1 MPLLIQIT
9 SGRFDRM
16 MKFPVGRIS
25 DPCFMISWSR
35 SILKRLRKTPDDLLE
50 RKETGDVIVKTMDA
64 YRVEDRWRPQVCRIV
79 ADTLTTPVSAVED
92 SFVLGRLKQ
101 EDRIHEVEFY
111 YPFAF
116 PVGEPLKIP
125 DCDIVAG
132 RRCFIRGFVD
142 LVFRYKGKF
151 FIADWKSN
159 RLDGGYGRKALDDCM
174 DAAGY
179 HLQYKLYTVAVLRW
193 LKQAFGDR
201 FDPDS
206 QFGGVFYFFLRG
218 MGTGNGNGVYFVSP
232 TEIGTLEH
240 LESEIA
246 KSDIGD
252 HSVMTVFNAGEDQ
265 LIQQLV
271 AFKIFEGTEKATIAL
286 LEPFIRRLELSL
298 LDYMT
303 IRDLVEFGD
312 CRGDLPLVVVLMAM
326 FAGLQEG
333 SLCLDLDQR
342 QFLSQLPA
350 DDRKTATTVF
360 DDFLSGLAAGRYQ
373 KLITKNGAE
382 YLPLILDASS
392 GRDLLYFQKYH
403 VHEKRLKD
411 RIEAFLK
418 ATVSLTLPDQ
428 KIDARIDEIYAD
440 QLAIRVGPT
449 HSPIAKDPQQI
460 EAIRLALKSQ
470 FSIISGGP
478 GTGKTSL
485 MVNILRCLVREGIPV
500 SRIILGAPTGRA
512 AQRMTETVQN
522 NIASIQELSDDDAAL
537 LELKGSTLHKIL
549 GYRSYQHEFY
559 YRETNPLPASVVV
572 VDEVSMV
579 DVVML
584 DKFLQAIDPAQTKLI
599 LLGDKNQLPSVEA
612 GSVFAEMIP
621 DGTRAARFEERF
633 VVLQK
638 VYRSGT
644 HLLELANQANQGS
657 FPPFKAVAFDKAL
670 SQASDQWA
678 FVNAENFGQWQEH
691 LHQWVNVQYL
701 QSDIRW

>member
-1 MPLLIQIT
+1 
-9 SGRFDRM
+9 
-16 MKFPVGRIS
+16 
-25 DPCFMISWSR
+25 
-35 SILKRLRKTPDDLLE
+35 
-50 RKETGDVIVKTMDA
+50 
-64 YRVEDRWRPQVCRIV
+64 
-79 ADTLTTPVSAVED
+79 
-92 SFVLGRLKQ
+92 
-101 EDRIHEVEFY
+101 
-111 YPFAF
+111 
-116 PVGEPLKIP
+116 
-125 DCDIVAG
+125 
-132 RRCFIRGFVD
+132 
-142 LVFRYKGKF
+142 
-151 FIADWKSN
+151 
-159 RLDGGYGRKALDDCM
+159 
-174 DAAGY
+174 
-179 HLQYKLYTVAVLRW
+179 
-193 LKQAFGDR
+193 
-201 FDPDS
+201 
-206 QFGGVFYFFLRG
+206 
-218 MGTGNGNGVYFVSP
+218 
-232 TEIGTLEH
+232 
-240 LESEIA
+240 
-246 KSDIGD
+246 
-252 HSVMTVFNAGEDQ
+252 MTIFNAGEDR

-271 AFKIFEGTEKATIAL
+271 AFKIFEGMEKATIAL
-286 LEPFIRRLELSL
+286 LEPFIRRLDLSL

-360 DDFLSGLAAGRYQ
+360 EDFLSGLGAGRYQ

-382 YLPLILDASS
+382 YLPLILDASN

-411 RIEAFLK
+411 RIDAFLK
-418 ATVSLTLPDQ
+418 ASVSLTLPDQ

-449 HSPIAKDPQQI
+449 HSPIAKDAQQI
-460 EAIRLALKSQ
+460 AAIRLVLKSQ

-512 AQRMTETVQN
+512 AQRMTETVQS

-559 YRETNPLPASVVV
+559 YRETNPVPASVVV

-612 GSVFAEMIP
+612 GSVLAEMIP

-644 HLLELANQANQGS
+644 HLLALANQANQGS
-657 FPPFKAVAFDKAL
+657 FPPFNAVAFDQAL

-678 FVNAENFGQWQEH
+678 FVKAINFGQWQHH

-701 QSDIRW
+701 RPISGGAESYAALIRRAGEVSADHIISSEAGRSLLGRIFSVVERARILSLLRKGIYGCTVINDVIADHLIHYCDPSAKWQSDGFSGALVIITRNDYSKELFNGDVGVILKDGHEAYRAFFHRSGTYISFRVTLLPAWEFAFAMTVHKSQGSEFDDVLLVLPDDENHRLLTREIVYTGITRAKKRVLLYGSQAALNTALQRKIKRQSGLMW

>member
-1 MPLLIQIT
+1 
-9 SGRFDRM
+9 
-16 MKFPVGRIS
+16 
-25 DPCFMISWSR
+25 
-35 SILKRLRKTPDDLLE
+35 
-50 RKETGDVIVKTMDA
+50 
-64 YRVEDRWRPQVCRIV
+64 
-79 ADTLTTPVSAVED
+79 
-92 SFVLGRLKQ
+92 
-101 EDRIHEVEFY
+101 
-111 YPFAF
+111 
-116 PVGEPLKIP
+116 
-125 DCDIVAG
+125 
-132 RRCFIRGFVD
+132 
-142 LVFRYKGKF
+142 
-151 FIADWKSN
+151 
-159 RLDGGYGRKALDDCM
+159 
-174 DAAGY
+174 
-179 HLQYKLYTVAVLRW
+179 
-193 LKQAFGDR
+193 
-201 FDPDS
+201 
-206 QFGGVFYFFLRG
+206 
-218 MGTGNGNGVYFVSP
+218 
-232 TEIGTLEH
+232 
-240 LESEIA
+240 
-246 KSDIGD
+246 
-252 HSVMTVFNAGEDQ
+252 MTVFNASQDQ
-265 LIQQLV
+265 LIEHLV
-271 AFKIFEGTEKATIAL
+271 AFKIFEGAEKDTIAPL
-286 LEPFIRRLELSL
+286 VPFIRRLELSL

-303 IRDLVEFGD
+303 IRDLTELSD
-312 CRGDLPLVVVLMAM
+312 CQGDLPLVVVLMAM

-333 SLCLDLDQR
+333 SLCLNLDQR
-342 QFLSQLPA
+342 QFLSHLPA
-350 DDRKTATTVF
+350 DDRKTAKAIF

-373 KLITKNGAE
+373 KLITKNGGE
-382 YLPLILDASS
+382 YLPLILDGSS

-418 ATVSLTLPDQ
+418 ATVSLTLQDQ
-428 KIDARIDEIYAD
+428 KVDARIDEIYAD
-440 QLAIRVGPT
+440 RHAIRVGQHNT
-449 HSPIAKDPQQI
+449 PIARDPQQT

-512 AQRMTETVQN
+512 AQRMTEMVQN
-522 NIASIQELSDDDAAL
+522 NIASIQERSADDSAL

-584 DKFLQAIDPAQTKLI
+584 DKFLQAIDPVQTKLI

-644 HLLELANQANQGS
+644 NLLALANQANQGA
-657 FPPFKAVAFDKAL
+657 FPSFKAVAFDKAL

-678 FVNAENFGQWQEH
+678 FVNAEGFGQWQEH

-701 QSDIRW
+701 SPISGGEESYAALIKRAVEMTADNITSSEAGRYLLDRIFSVVERARILSFLRNGIYGCTVINDVIADHLIHFFDPSAKRQSDGFSGALVIITRNDYSKELFNGDVGVIIKDAHEAYRAFFHRSGTYISFPVNLLPSWEFAFAMTVHKSQGSEFDDVLLVLPDDENHRLLTREIVYTGVTRAKKRVLLYGSQPALNTALQRKIRRQSGLMW

>member
-1 MPLLIQIT
+1 
-9 SGRFDRM
+9 
-16 MKFPVGRIS
+16 
-25 DPCFMISWSR
+25 
-35 SILKRLRKTPDDLLE
+35 
-50 RKETGDVIVKTMDA
+50 
-64 YRVEDRWRPQVCRIV
+64 
-79 ADTLTTPVSAVED
+79 
-92 SFVLGRLKQ
+92 
-101 EDRIHEVEFY
+101 
-111 YPFAF
+111 
-116 PVGEPLKIP
+116 
-125 DCDIVAG
+125 
-132 RRCFIRGFVD
+132 
-142 LVFRYKGKF
+142 
-151 FIADWKSN
+151 
-159 RLDGGYGRKALDDCM
+159 
-174 DAAGY
+174 
-179 HLQYKLYTVAVLRW
+179 
-193 LKQAFGDR
+193 
-201 FDPDS
+201 
-206 QFGGVFYFFLRG
+206 
-218 MGTGNGNGVYFVSP
+218 
-232 TEIGTLEH
+232 
-240 LESEIA
+240 
-246 KSDIGD
+246 
-252 HSVMTVFNAGEDQ
+252 MTVFNASEDQ
-265 LIQQLV
+265 LIEQLV
-271 AFKIFEGTEKATIAL
+271 AFKIFEGTVKDTIAPL
-286 LEPFIRRLELSL
+286 APFLRRLELSL

-312 CRGDLPLVVVLMAM
+312 NRGDLPLVVVLMAM

-333 SLCLDLDQR
+333 SLCLNLDQR
-342 QFLSQLPA
+342 QFLSHLA
-350 DDRKTATTVF
+350 AEDRKTAKAIF

-382 YLPLILDASS
+382 YLPLILDGSS

-411 RIEAFLK
+411 RMEAFLR

-428 KIDARIDEIYAD
+428 KIDVLIDEIYAD
-440 QLAIRVGPT
+440 RFAIRVGPSNT
-449 HSPIAKDPQQI
+449 PIARDPQQI

-485 MVNILRCLVREGIPV
+485 MVNILRCLVREDIPL

-522 NIASIQELSDDDAAL
+522 NIASIQELSADDSAL
-537 LELKGSTLHKIL
+537 LDLKGSTLHKIL

-612 GSVFAEMIP
+612 GAVFAEMIP

-644 HLLELANQANQGS
+644 NLLELANQANQGS
-657 FPPFKAVAFDKAL
+657 FPPFKAVVFDKAL
-670 SQASDQWA
+670 SQASDRWA
-678 FVNAENFGQWQEH
+678 FVNAENFGQWQQD
-691 LHQWVNVQYL
+691 LHQWVNLQYL
-701 QSDIRW
+701 SPISGGEESYADLITRAGEMTANHIPSSEAGRSLLGRIFAVVERARILSFLRNGMYGCTVINDVIANKLTHFSDPSAKWMVDGFSGALVIITRNDYSKELFNGDVGVIIKDAHETYRAFFHRSGTYISFPVNLLPAWEFAFAMTVHKSQGSEFDDVLLVLPDDENHRLLTREIVYTGITRAKKRVLLYGSQPALNTALKKKIKRQSGLMW